1 MRRTLTRGPVGLG
14 LITLVCAFMLA
25 PAAVAQDTGAI
36 GGQVTDTTGGALPG
50 VTVEVSS
57 PALIGGAQVAFT
69 DGEGRY
75 LVTTLPAGAFSITFT
90 LPGFSTVVR
99 DGVDIGAGFTANIG
113 IEMSVGAVEE
123 TITVTGAAPV
133 VDVQTSRQQRTLPQT
148 EVEALPVSSIGL
160 QTLASVTPG
169 FLGAGADVG
178 GTRDTWSAQGQYRDY
193 HGKDGTR
200 AAFNGFRNQ
209 YFIGSAGGA
218 GYLTNSDT
226 IGELQ
231 LEITGM
237 GAESGSGST
246 SLNAIP
252 RDGSNTFQFGVNGKF
267 SNSGMQAD
275 NITGDSELEALG
287 LTAGKVQ
294 RIYRL
299 AGTAGGPFVQDKFWF
314 YAAVGRWGTRSTVPG
329 AFFNARQGET
339 ADFTRYHE
347 FDTSRPADDF
357 AWMRTHSLRLTYQ
370 ASERNRLAFFGDVQ
384 KNCRCTTG
392 FNGSNAIEYENGW
405 DYWPSGV
412 LQGTWTS
419 PVTSRLLLEA
429 GAAWNTINWVNFNGT
444 GVRDRIDRNIRN
456 TQQGFNYGA
465 PFSNV
470 APTARN
476 GRSEQYFNIN
486 YVTGSHNFKVGF
498 SDQQGFNDES
508 REVTG
513 PLPAVGYLV
522 TGPLNDPIPSGINYL
537 AQPFFQ
543 QERGNHEIGIF
554 AQDAWTLDRLT
565 LNVGIRY
572 DYLTLGYPAASLE
585 AGPFVPARS
594 VEELTGVP
602 EWSDINPRL
611 GGSYDLFGT
620 GRTAV
625 KVSLGRYNELSRSDF
640 TRIFHPFTS
649 SVNAA
654 NRTWSDTN
662 GDFVPDCDLA
672 NFATNGECGPISNQ
686 NFGQARTDVIRSGD
700 ALGVPNN
707 LYSNDILT
715 DNRVYLWDFLA
726 EVQHEVVNGVSIGV
740 GYNRN
745 WAGAFRVRDN
755 TSVEPEDFDEYCVPV
770 PNDPFFGSRA
780 GTQQC
785 GYYDISKELFGVSN
799 NLNTTA
805 SNYGDQSK
813 VWNGFVFSVDGR
825 FANGATLAGGL
836 DMGHQVQDFCYTIDR
851 PNAPFNERGSSFVT
865 GSDQSPFCRVERSW
879 GNLTDFRIRGSY
891 PLPANFNFAWIW
903 RDQPGAAVD
912 AEIRVNNADI
922 TFVDPA
928 RTDPFNGASVTV
940 KINEPLTLFTDR
952 LRQLDL
958 RFTRRFNLQG
968 VRLDTSIDLY
978 NALNGNPVLGANNR
992 IGSNF
997 LRPTSVLGARL
1008 LQLYAQLSF

>member
-370 ASERNRLAFFGDVQ
+370 ASERNRLAFFGGRPEELPVHDRVQ
-384 KNCRCTTG
+384 
-392 FNGSNAIEYENGW
+392 
-405 DYWPSGV
+405 
-412 LQGTWTS
+412 
-419 PVTSRLLLEA
+419 RLE
-429 GAAWNTINWVNFNGT
+429 
-444 GVRDRIDRNIRN
+444 RDR
-456 TQQGFNYGA
+456 
-465 PFSNV
+465 V
-470 APTARN
+470 
-476 GRSEQYFNIN
+476 
-486 YVTGSHNFKVGF
+486 
-498 SDQQGFNDES
+498 
-508 REVTG
+508 RE
-513 PLPAVGYLV
+513 
-522 TGPLNDPIPSGINYL
+522 
-537 AQPFFQ
+537 
-543 QERGNHEIGIF
+543 R
-554 AQDAWTLDRLT
+554 
-565 LNVGIRY
+565 VGIIGR
-572 DYLTLGYPAASLE
+572 PASYR
-585 AGPFVPARS
+585 AR
-594 VEELTGVP
+594 G
-602 EWSDINPRL
+602 
-611 GGSYDLFGT
+611 
-620 GRTAV
+620 
-625 KVSLGRYNELSRSDF
+625 
-640 TRIFHPFTS
+640 
-649 SVNAA
+649 
-654 NRTWSDTN
+654 
-662 GDFVPDCDLA
+662 
-672 NFATNGECGPISNQ
+672 
-686 NFGQARTDVIRSGD
+686 
-700 ALGVPNN
+700 
-707 LYSNDILT
+707 
-715 DNRVYLWDFLA
+715 
-726 EVQHEVVNGVSIGV
+726 
-740 GYNRN
+740 
-745 WAGAFRVRDN
+745 RVR
-755 TSVEPEDFDEYCVPV
+755 
-770 PNDPFFGSRA
+770 
-780 GTQQC
+780 
-785 GYYDISKELFGVSN
+785 
-799 NLNTTA
+799 
-805 SNYGDQSK
+805 
-813 VWNGFVFSVDGR
+813 
-825 FANGATLAGGL
+825 
-836 DMGHQVQDFCYTIDR
+836 
-851 PNAPFNERGSSFVT
+851 
-865 GSDQSPFCRVERSW
+865 
-879 GNLTDFRIRGSY
+879 
-891 PLPANFNFAWIW
+891 
-903 RDQPGAAVD
+903 
-912 AEIRVNNADI
+912 
-922 TFVDPA
+922 
-928 RTDPFNGASVTV
+928 
-940 KINEPLTLFTDR
+940 
-952 LRQLDL
+952 
-958 RFTRRFNLQG
+958 
-968 VRLDTSIDLY
+968 
-978 NALNGNPVLGANNR
+978 
-992 IGSNF
+992 
-997 LRPTSVLGARL
+997 
-1008 LQLYAQLSF
+1008 